1 MVVYIF
7 NFHSFLIQRLT
18 IVLELITLYI
28 IIEIGHNFSS
38 FL

>member
-7 NFHSFLIQRLT
+7 NFHSFLIRLT